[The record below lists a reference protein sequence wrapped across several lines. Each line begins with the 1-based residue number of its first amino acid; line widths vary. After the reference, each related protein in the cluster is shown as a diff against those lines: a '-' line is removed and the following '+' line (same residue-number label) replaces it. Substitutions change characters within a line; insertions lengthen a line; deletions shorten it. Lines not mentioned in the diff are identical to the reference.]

1 MWRKESESTQAVC
14 VCGSF
19 IEASIQSIQKHSE
32 PACKIV
38 AYRLCLALFSFLFFW
53 VFWPLLELHD
63 FFSQLVAKSLKSV
76 LLVGCV
82 YYINCR
88 GD

>member
-14 VCGSF
+14 VCAIALLRRPFRAFRAGLQDCG
-19 IEASIQSIQKHSE
+19 IQIM
-32 PACKIV
+32 
-38 AYRLCLALFSFLFFW
+38 FSTF
-53 VFWPLLELHD
+53 

-76 LLVGCV
+76 PLVGCV
-82 YYINCR
+82 YYVNCE